1 MAFLICLL
9 GKLKMTFSRGPVTL
23 NVKEV
28 VTLVLSF
35 VHVTCQ
41 GDAVLTSV
49 LLSET
54 ERRTNECG

>member
-1 MAFLICLL
+1 MAFLIYLL
-9 GKLKMTFSRGPVTL
+9 GKLKRTFLRGPVTL

-41 GDAVLTSV
+41 GDDVLASV
-49 LLSET
+49 LLSEA
-54 ERRTNECG
+54 ERTNDCG